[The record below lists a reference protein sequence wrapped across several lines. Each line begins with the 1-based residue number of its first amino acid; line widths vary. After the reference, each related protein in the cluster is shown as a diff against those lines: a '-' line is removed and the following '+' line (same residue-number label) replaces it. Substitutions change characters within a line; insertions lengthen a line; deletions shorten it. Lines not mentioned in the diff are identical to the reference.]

1 VTPAGAARA
10 RRKRAPEPAAIS
22 NRPHANSLAWRVATG
37 ALGIAAFLWRLG
49 YLSRLGATPLSESLV
64 ADAQVYWNWA
74 SEIRAHGWAGTHPFF
89 FGPLYPYALAVAR
102 QVVGDSIRNILCMQ
116 ALLGAVAVVL
126 LTDAARRLTQAW
138 IAIAIGLVLAF
149 YPMAVFFDGLIL
161 MESLLFF
168 IESLLLWWVVRTKWS
183 DAGARA
189 FAVIGVLI
197 GLLAEGRATGALL
210 LAPACALAFTNAA
223 SARRVL
229 ARSAA
234 LLAAFMVIALPA
246 AYHNYA
252 TSREFIPFTYNF
264 GFNLYVG
271 NGPQATGGFEWI
283 TDPVEA
289 DQVTADV
296 AAGGGVLD
304 GRDYLRKTEGLTL
317 TPAASSARWAHKAAD
332 YARRSPARVAGLALR
347 KLGMLWNWR
356 EYAQIENADEFNL
369 AAGPLG
375 WPLGVSFALIGA
387 LAVAGIV
394 FAWRAGASGRFLI
407 AYAGV
412 TTLGVV
418 PFFVTDRYRH
428 HLVPACALL
437 AAFALERLWHVL
449 SKRDTSQRRALF
461 AGLAAGLVLVALPAP
476 SLGQARYAW
485 SLAADLGTRFL
496 QREDAARALQQ
507 FEAADR
513 LEQRGAIRFDRS
525 RASDAERSDLYFN
538 HGSALV
544 HLGRN
549 AEAVPWFER
558 ALTLSPDNVRIL
570 SALAEAERSAGKASD
585 AAAIEARLAPAEGS
599 AGAALARRGFEAAQA
614 GHFDE
619 AERLFAGAVHAD
631 PTLYGAW
638 GALIR
643 LRVQQRDVR
652 TARALLDDARR
663 AGMPLASL
671 KAHEALVA
679 AAAGDA
685 AAANAALAQI
695 PPEAASD
702 PALADVIAV
711 TRRLLAAGSL
721 K

>member
-1 VTPAGAARA
+1 VSATRA
-10 RRKRAPEPAAIS
+10 R
-22 NRPHANSLAWRVATG
+22 TT
-37 ALGIAAFLWRLG
+37 ALPWKFWLGVVGVVAFLWRLG
-49 YLSRLGATPLSESLV
+49 YLARLAGTPLSGSLV
-64 ADAQVYWNWA
+64 ADAQVYWTWA
-74 SEIRAHGWAGTHPFF
+74 SEIRAHGWVGTHPFF

-102 QVVGDSIRNILCMQ
+102 QVVGDSIRNILYVQ

-189 FAVIGVLI
+189 FAVLGVLI
-197 GLLAEGRATGALL
+197 GLLAEGRALGALL
-210 LAPACALAFTNAA
+210 LAPACLLTFTNRAP
-223 SARRVL
+223 ARRAIARTAVL
-229 ARSAA
+229 IACFAG
-234 LLAAFMVIALPA
+234 VALPA

-317 TPAASSARWAHKAAD
+317 TPAASSRHWAQKAAE
-332 YARRSPARVAGLALR
+332 YARHSPARVAALALR

-356 EYAQIENADEFNL
+356 EYPQIENADEFNL

-375 WPLGVSFALIGA
+375 WPLGISFALIGA
-387 LAVAGIV
+387 LAVAGLL

-428 HLVPACALL
+428 HLIPACALL
-437 AAFALERLWHVL
+437 AAIALERAWHML
-449 SKRDTSQRRALF
+449 SKRDTSQRRTLI
-461 AGLAAGLVLVALPAP
+461 AGLAAGIVIVALPAP
-476 SLGQARYAW
+476 SLGHARYAW

-496 QREDAARALQQ
+496 QREDAQRALQQ

-525 RASDAERSDLYFN
+525 PASDAERSDLYFN

-558 ALTLSPDNVRIL
+558 ALTLSPDNVRVL
-570 SALAEAERSAGKASD
+570 RALADAERSMGKASD
-585 AAAIEARLAPAEGS
+585 AAAIETRLAPAEGS
-599 AGAALARRGFEAAQA
+599 PGAALARRGFEAAQA

-619 AERLFAGAVHAD
+619 AERLFADAVHAD
-631 PTLYGAW
+631 PTLFDAW

-643 LRVQQRDVR
+643 LRVQRRDVR
-652 TARALLDDARR
+652 TARELLDAARR
-663 AGMPLASL
+663 AGMPIGPL

-685 AAANAALAQI
+685 RAANAALAQI

-711 TRRLLAAGSL
+711 TRRLLAAGAP

>member
-1 VTPAGAARA
+1 MERGA
-10 RRKRAPEPAAIS
+10 RRSRSQQQTAPPARKRTSALPWPVL
-22 NRPHANSLAWRVATG
+22 LA
-37 ALGIAAFLWRLG
+37 ALGIVAFLWRLG
-49 YLSRLGATPLSESLV
+49 YLVRLANTPLSESLV
-64 ADAQVYWNWA
+64 ADAQVYWSWA
-74 SEIRAHGWAGTHPFF
+74 SDLRAHGFHGSQPFF

-102 QVVGDSIRNILCMQ
+102 QIVGDSIHNILCVQ
-116 ALLGAVAVVL
+116 AALGSAAVVL
-126 LTDAARRLTQAW
+126 LTDAARRLTRPSVAF
-138 IAIAIGLVLAF
+138 ALGMFLAF

-168 IESLLLWWVVRTKWS
+168 IEALLLWAVVRTDWNR
-183 DAGARA
+183 AGARA

-197 GLLAEGRATGALL
+197 ALLAEGRATGALL
-210 LAPACALAFTNAA
+210 VVPACALAFAHSA
-223 SARRVL
+223 SARRVF
-229 ARSAA
+229 ARTAA
-234 LLAAFMVIALPA
+234 LLAGFIVIALPA
-246 AYHNYA
+246 ANHNYA

-283 TDPVEA
+283 TDPVDA
-289 DQVTADV
+289 DQITLDV
-296 AAGGGVLD
+296 AAGGGQLD
-304 GRDYLRKTEGLTL
+304 GREYLRKTEGISL
-317 TPAASSARWAHKAAD
+317 TPAASSRHWARKAAA
-332 YARRSPARVAGLALR
+332 YARQSPARVAALTLR

-356 EYAQIENADEFNL
+356 EYAQIENADEFDL

-375 WPLGVSFALIGA
+375 WPLGVSFALLGA
-387 LAVAGIV
+387 LAIAGIA
-394 FAWRAGASGRFLI
+394 FAWRAGAAARFVI
-407 AYAGV
+407 GYAGF

-428 HLVPACALL
+428 HLIPACALL
-437 AAFALERLWHVL
+437 AAFTLERLWRVL
-449 SKRDTSQRRALF
+449 RKQESGGRRTLF
-461 AGLAAGLVLVALPAP
+461 AGLAAGAVIVALPAP
-476 SLGQARYAW
+476 GLGHARYEW

-496 QREDAARALQQ
+496 QREEAQRALQQ

-513 LEQRGAIRFDRS
+513 IEQRGAIRFDRS
-525 RASDAERSDLYFN
+525 RASDAERADLYFN

-544 HLGRN
+544 HLGR
-549 AEAVPWFER
+549 ASDAVPWFER
-558 ALTLSPDNVRIL
+558 ALALEPDDVRML
-570 SALAEAERSAGKASD
+570 RALADAERSLGKTSEAQSID
-585 AAAIEARLAPAEGS
+585 ARLAPLEGG

-619 AERLFAGAVHAD
+619 AERLFADAVHAD
-631 PTLYGAW
+631 PTLFAAW

-643 LRVQQRDVR
+643 LRVQHRDVR
-652 TARALLDDARR
+652 TARELLDAARR
-663 AGMPLASL
+663 AGMPLAPL

-685 AAANAALAQI
+685 RAAQAALAEL

-711 TRRLLAAGSL
+711 TRRLLAAGPP